1 MCVACCGQ
9 KLRERDK
16 DVPNKAVLIGLGV
29 VTMGMVCFTMWTVWK
44 RFRRSSSDVFVSEV

>member
-1 MCVACCGQ
+1 M
-9 KLRERDK
+9 RERDK